1 MDDVEGTKDYHADFA
16 NDAST
21 IGKLRTANLVATF
34 DVNAIVPIHRL
45 VADYPNMFSLYQQD
59 CKFHM
64 KRPRTTISIFASG
77 KALLVGAR
85 TLAEV
90 NAAVWQFVGILQT
103 HGVPEA
109 RVRDVR
115 PRNNTSTTVMSDG
128 LFDLPRFQ
136 KEFEDN
142 GNVLYEPMSFPGAR
156 IRFKDSSAVML
167 GFMSNAFNITGANTI
182 QEAQHAFMAIKEI
195 HEQFVVR
202 DPVGKRK
209 LERTI
214 ELMRLG
220 VVYETALDT
229 VTEVMAETEDG
240 YPDKAAYQAALKRRN
255 VKRVRVE

>member
-1 MDDVEGTKDYHADFA
+1 MDEDPLTDFA
-16 NDAST
+16 NDATT

-45 VADYPNMFSLYQQD
+45 VSEYPNMFSLYHQD

-64 KRPRTTISIFASG
+64 KQPRTTISIFASG

-103 HGVPEA
+103 HGVPDA

-115 PRNNTSTTVMSDG
+115 PRNNTSTTMMSDG
-128 LFDLPRFQ
+128 LFDLPRFW
-136 KEFEDN
+136 KMFKDN
-142 GNVLYEPMSFPGAR
+142 GNVLYEPTSFPGAR
-156 IRFKDSSAVML
+156 IRFTDSSAVML
-167 GFMSNAFNITGANTI
+167 GFMSNKFNITGANTI
-182 QEAQHAFMAIKEI
+182 QEAQQAFMAIKEI

-202 DPVGKRK
+202 DPIEKLR

-220 VVYETALDT
+220 IVYETAFDT
-229 VTEVMAETEDG
+229 VTEVMEESPTG
-240 YPDKAAYQAALKRRN
+240 YQDRNSFQAALKKRN
-255 VKRVRVE
+255 LKRIRLE